1 MTNHERNNNNNS
13 NNKNTSQGPAT
24 RRRSSRGP
32 VHSAFRNS
40 YSIFEA
46 IRSDS
51 ERINPID
58 TRRSNDAAR
67 GHLDDIKD
75 EDDTVDLSSVTTK
88 GESDPPGFEIVNL
101 HHSYRE
107 LSKSPFVEFPED
119 LKNLWVSDPF
129 LYYSIPEIHKNAY
142 KVDSDEDDDDAELER
157 EYGVAPSGMPR
168 LSMTTP
174 PPSRAQNPAAEQQQQ
189 QQMNNEQTNEESRP
203 TRRRSS
209 NTLRNLSCPAGM
221 LANADISYALFHGG
235 TTLVTR
241 RHRISTEA
249 HPSLIVDD
257 FVGDEE
263 SSDDEDFDIEDDD
276 FEEPLLGVLKKMSSK
291 RMLGHND

>member
-1 MTNHERNNNNNS
+1 MTNHEHNNNNNT
-13 NNKNTSQGPAT
+13 NTSRGPAV

-46 IRSDS
+46 MRSNS
-51 ERINPID
+51 ERINPVD

-67 GHLDDIKD
+67 GQLDGIKD
-75 EDDTVDLSSVTTK
+75 EDETVDLSSVKTK
-88 GESDPPGFEIVNL
+88 GESHPPGFEIADSIGKPAWY
-101 HHSYRE
+101 H
-107 LSKSPFVEFPED
+107 FFEFSED

-142 KVDSDEDDDDAELER
+142 KVESDEDDDEAEIER

-168 LSMTTP
+168 LSKASH
-174 PPSRAQNPAAEQQQQ
+174 PPSQAQNPAAEQQQQ
-189 QQMNNEQTNEESRP
+189 KNNEQTNEVPRP
-203 TRRRSS
+203 NRRRSS
-209 NTLRNLSCPAGM
+209 RSLRNLSCPAGM

-263 SSDDEDFDIEDDD
+263 LSDDEDFDVEDDD
-276 FEEPLLGVLKKMSSK
+276 FEEPLMGVLKKMSSK
-291 RMLGHND
+291 RILGHNN

>member
-88 GESDPPGFEIVNL
+88 
-101 HHSYRE
+101 
-107 LSKSPFVEFPED
+107 ED

-263 SSDDEDFDIEDDD
+263 LSDDEDFDIEDDD